1 MRAMRWGL
9 GLVLLPM
16 LIAAPPVT
24 AQQPNFAGKTIKLIV
39 GGAPGGGYDLY
50 GRLVAQHLTRHLP
63 GQPIIVVQNMEG
75 AGSLL
80 VANYLTNVAPK
91 DGTVLGGVN
100 GLLATDGLIYPER
113 VKFDPRTLNWIGS
126 ALREAHVGLAWH
138 TAGFKSFD
146 DAFTK
151 QLIIGGS
158 GGTTD
163 SYPQFTNQLL
173 GTKFKIIAGYSGTKT
188 ALLAI
193 EKGELTGNVG
203 ISWAGF
209 KATNASWLKD
219 KLVSVFVQFGMHKH
233 PELPDTS
240 WIFDYAKTPED
251 KAAMTL
257 LFATQE
263 FGRPFVAPPGI
274 SKELTALL
282 RRAFDETMTDPAFV
296 GDAKQRKIDIDPT
309 SGEEI
314 EELITEI
321 YKTPPAVVQR
331 VKKIFNNQG

>member
-1 MRAMRWGL
+1 MRVARFGWM
-9 GLVLLPM
+9 LVASLVAALPA
-16 LIAAPPVT
+16 L
-24 AQQPNFAGKTIKLIV
+24 AQQPSFAGKTVRLIV

-50 GRLVAQHLTRHLP
+50 GRLVAQHLSRHLP
-63 GQPIIVVQNMEG
+63 GQPTIIVQNMEG
-75 AGSLL
+75 AGGLL

-126 ALREAHVGLAWH
+126 ALREAHVGLAWQS
-138 TAGFKSFD
+138 AGFKSFD

-151 QLIIGGS
+151 QLIVGGS

-163 SYPQFTNQLL
+163 SYPLFTNLLL

-209 KATNASWLKD
+209 KATNASWLAEKQ
-219 KLVSVFVQFGMHKH
+219 VNVFIQFGMHRH

-240 WIFDYAKTPED
+240 WIFDYAKTPD
-251 KAAMTL
+251 DRAAMTL

-274 SKELTALL
+274 AKELVALL
-282 RRAFDETMTDPAFV
+282 RHAFDETMTDPAFL
-296 GDAKQRKIDIDPT
+296 GDAAQRRIDIDPT
-309 SGEEI
+309 SGDEI
-314 EELITEI
+314 EDLIAEI
-321 YKTPPAVVQR
+321 YRTPPAVVER
-331 VKKIFNNQG
+331 VKKIFNQG

>member
-1 MRAMRWGL
+1 MSVSRIGW
-9 GLVLLPM
+9 VLLAA
-16 LIAAPPVT
+16 LLAAAPAH
-24 AQQPNFAGKTIKLIV
+24 AQQPNFAGKPVRLIAA
-39 GGAPGGGYDLY
+39 GAPGGGYDLY
-50 GRLVAQHLTRHLP
+50 ARLVAQHLARHLP
-63 GQPIIVVQNMEG
+63 GQPTIIVQNMEG
-75 AGSLL
+75 AGGLL

-100 GLLATDGLIYPER
+100 GLLATDGLIYPDR

-138 TAGFKSFD
+138 SAGFKSFD

-151 QLIIGGS
+151 ELIIGGS

-163 SYPQFTNQLL
+163 SYPQFTNLLL

-203 ISWAGF
+203 ISWAAF
-209 KATNASWLKD
+209 KATNASWLAEKQVD
-219 KLVSVFVQFGMHKH
+219 VFVQFGMHRH

-240 WIFDYAKTPED
+240 WIFDYAKTPENR
-251 KAAMTL
+251 AAMTL

-263 FGRPFVAPPGI
+263 FGRPFVAPPGL
-274 SKELTALL
+274 SKELVALL
-282 RRAFDETMTDPAFV
+282 RRAFYETMTDPAFL
-296 GDAKQRKIDIDPT
+296 GDAAQRKIDIDPT

-314 EELITEI
+314 QDLIAEI
-321 YKTPPAVVQR
+321 YRTPPSVVER
-331 VKKIFNNQG
+331 VKKIFNPAG